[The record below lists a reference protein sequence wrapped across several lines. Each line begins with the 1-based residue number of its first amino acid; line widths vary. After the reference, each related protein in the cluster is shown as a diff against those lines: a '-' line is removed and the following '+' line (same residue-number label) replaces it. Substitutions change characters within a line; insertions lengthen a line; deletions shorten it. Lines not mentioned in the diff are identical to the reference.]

1 MWFQSLSKDKCDSWL
16 NVMYL
21 LITLSYK
28 KRRLVNMLAVLNTKS
43 GLLLQES
50 RKTWSISEMNTEYE
64 KLKHCWYI
72 KADEC

>member
-1 MWFQSLSKDKCDSWL
+1 
-16 NVMYL
+16 
-21 LITLSYK
+21 
-28 KRRLVNMLAVLNTKS
+28 MLAVLNTKS

-50 RKTWSISEMNTEYE
+50 RKTWSICEMNTEYE